1 MELKKH
7 RQSKIDINDFF
18 TPHYNSQNS
27 LYNKRAISDKHV
39 R

>member
-7 RQSKIDINDFF
+7 PPDSKIDINYFF
-18 TPHYNSQNS
+18 TPHYNS